1 MNRKIFSLITVL
13 IFSFYFLSAQESPE
27 TLAVSEAASAIP
39 AASATPA
46 TSETAATPAPEAI
59 PLINSE
65 GRIVQISQNSSVKL
79 LAVTFTDRV
88 EVYNTTNFSK
98 DFVIYQDKV
107 QKTAFYTEN
116 GNEYIALMTDT
127 GSFIARRI
135 FFDGET
141 WACDFDSPY
150 FAAECSNSSNAQSV
164 TAVAFSRNSDYIAAA
179 FSDGSIQVHFRL
191 RVTQRLISR
200 LIKEH
205 STGVYGLEFNSTGE
219 YLASV
224 SMDGNASIWNCYSNT
239 KVTQLKDI
247 YARARVPVCFTE
259 DSVYIVSLDGR
270 NSFRISD
277 FSGNSLFSILTGRP
291 ITAIKPL
298 KNPDLIAVRN
308 DKNEVMVYSISQR
321 RPVSVSSVKEDERF
335 SVFEFNFAADLM
347 YAALAD
353 GKVCAVEALP
363 YLDEN
368 SLLVTDSSLAGS
380 GSGKGNMWT
389 NRFQGISIDLG
400 TNYLTKPYLLSGNL
414 RAEYIYCDKTAPW
427 FFGGGLLLQ
436 MGFPRK
442 DFPYSYALNGQTVNA
457 PYLCSAALYVPTGL
471 IFSPWNNSI
480 SFSATIRLG
489 GKINSLVLLSGGYMV
504 GKPAYSFFVSGGV
517 GMIIKM
523 FEFDINCEYDTIG
536 KVSPSAYA
544 GVILK
549 LGGKK

>member
-1 MNRKIFSLITVL
+1 MNRKIFSLITVCL
-13 IFSFYFLSAQESPE
+13 FSFFFLSAQESQNSVQNE
-27 TLAVSEAASAIP
+27 TAV
-39 AASATPA
+39 
-46 TSETAATPAPEAI
+46 TSEESVPELAETAGEAI

-65 GRIVQISQNSSVKL
+65 GRIVQLSQNSSAKL
-79 LAVTFTDRV
+79 LAVTFVDRV

-116 GNEYIALMTDT
+116 GNEYIALMTDS
-127 GSFIARRI
+127 GSFISRRI
-135 FFDGET
+135 FFDGEV
-141 WACDFDSPY
+141 WSCDFESPN
-150 FAAECSNSSNAQSV
+150 FVAECADSSRAQSV

-200 LIKEH
+200 LIQEH
-205 STGVYGLEFNSTGE
+205 MTGVYGLEFNSSGE

-224 SMDGNASIWNCYSNT
+224 SMDGNAFIWNCYSNT
-239 KVTQLKDI
+239 KVAQLKGI
-247 YARARVPVCFTE
+247 YTRARVPVCFTE

-277 FSGNSLFSILTGRP
+277 FSGNTLFSILTGRP

-298 KNPDLIAVRN
+298 KDPDLIAVRN

-321 RPVSVSSVKEDERF
+321 RPLSVSTVKEDAHF

-347 YAALAD
+347 YAAFSE
-353 GKVCAVEALP
+353 GKVFAVEALP

-368 SLLVTDSSLAGS
+368 SLLVTDSSLAGN
-380 GSGKGNMWT
+380 GSGIGNMSAS
-389 NRFQGISIDLG
+389 RFQGISINLG
-400 TNYLTKPYLLSGNL
+400 TNYLSKPYMLSGNV

-436 MGFPRK
+436 AGFPRQ
-442 DFPYSYALNGQTVNA
+442 DFPYSYALKGQTVNA
-457 PYLCSAALYVPTGL
+457 PYLCSAAVYIPTGL

-480 SFSATIRLG
+480 SFSTTVRLG
-489 GKINSLVLLSGGYMV
+489 GKINSLALLSDGYMV
-504 GKPAYSFFVSGGV
+504 GKPAFSFFVSGGV
-517 GMIIKM
+517 GMIIKL

-544 GVILK
+544 GIILK